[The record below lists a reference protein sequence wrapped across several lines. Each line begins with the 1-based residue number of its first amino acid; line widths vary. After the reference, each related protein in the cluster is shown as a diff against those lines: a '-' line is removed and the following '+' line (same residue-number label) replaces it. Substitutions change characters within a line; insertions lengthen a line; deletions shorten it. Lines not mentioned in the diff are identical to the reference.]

1 MHDRNGVPISVGDEI
16 VLKGK
21 VVETTIRNGNFC
33 SVQVVV
39 EGYWDGKGGTTKMWF
54 AAKQLF
60 VVAKAP
66 TATQDGE

>member
-1 MHDRNGVPISVGDEI
+1 MHDRNGVPI
-16 VLKGK
+16 
-21 VVETTIRNGNFC
+21 
-33 SVQVVV
+33 VV
-39 EGYWDGKGGTTKMWF
+39 EGDWDEKGGTTKMWF